1 MLCKILNN
9 ISRSL
14 KQSIV
19 ILKLNSYLTQHNQY
33 AALIY
38 LLMEK
43 HKKQNQAFFIS
54 IFPLDKVKMM
64 VAMASHEA
72 PPISSTCTVL
82 SSVSSVSE
90 LRAMR

>member
-43 HKKQNQAFFIS
+43 HKHVCILWK
-54 IFPLDKVKMM
+54 
-64 VAMASHEA
+64 
-72 PPISSTCTVL
+72 
-82 SSVSSVSE
+82 
-90 LRAMR
+90 